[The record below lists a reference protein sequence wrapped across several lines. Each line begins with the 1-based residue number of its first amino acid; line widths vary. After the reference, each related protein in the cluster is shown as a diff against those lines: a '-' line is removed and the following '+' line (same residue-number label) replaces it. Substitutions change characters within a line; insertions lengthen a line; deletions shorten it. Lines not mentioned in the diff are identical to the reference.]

1 MKKVV
6 YASDFA
12 KLDSNVYVGGGTDDT
27 EVLQKALDLALEW
40 GSLHLIVDGAALVSG
55 LEVHSNTTIECL
67 NSSCGFYL
75 ADNSDCPV
83 LRNSNRCY
91 KGYKTKNVT
100 IQGGTYNHNCLHQAH
115 DVPPDNYAPEDS
127 FFLPDSDNNGGN
139 EFVVAMEFVGIEN
152 LVVRDITI
160 RDQRTFAFVGGNFR
174 RMYIENVFIELENEI
189 MCGNQDG
196 FHFWGPGQYLT
207 VKNVGG
213 KTGDDFMNIGPDER
227 DGVSAITDV
236 IIDGVYFDDAWQG
249 IRLLSREKGLLD
261 RVTIRNVSGTYSCF
275 GFYINPW
282 FINDDMGN
290 FGTISFENINL
301 KTIHNMLE
309 QISDETPPVLFSI
322 GGNFKSLNFK
332 NIYWNEP
339 YDDRLLFRVG
349 YPFYRLSEPFG
360 KVVPKIQS
368 MTIDGLQVIDNENK
382 CDGSALIKLRG
393 NIERFTLRNA
403 EIVGGAERDEGM
415 TLIKLTE
422 DSNVGRLALES
433 VYAKNIKELICTDE
447 NTPEKLVKYNVDAD
461 E

>member
-1 MKKVV
+1 M
-6 YASDFA
+6 
-12 KLDSNVYVGGGTDDT
+12 
-27 EVLQKALDLALEW
+27 
-40 GSLHLIVDGAALVSG
+40 
-55 LEVHSNTTIECL
+55 
-67 NSSCGFYL
+67 
-75 ADNSDCPV
+75 
-83 LRNSNRCY
+83 
-91 KGYKTKNVT
+91 
-100 IQGGTYNHNCLHQAH
+100 
-115 DVPPDNYAPEDS
+115 
-127 FFLPDSDNNGGN
+127 PDSDNNGGN

-152 LVVRDITI
+152 LVVGDITI

-213 KTGDDFMNIGPDER
+213 KTEDDFMNIGPDER

-301 KTIHNMLE
+301 KPIHNMLE

-382 CDGSALIKLRG
+382 YDGSALIKLRG